1 MQTRA
6 ILFVAGLLLFANVG
20 NAQAGGLFGK
30 IFGHGCCES
39 SCCEPTCC
47 EAEPTCCAEEV
58 TCCQPE
64 PTCCAEEPTCCAPE
78 PTCCESSCCHKRGG
92 LLKKFFGFFKHKK
105 NHCCEPACGCEPTCE
120 ASCAVEPSCGCS
132 H

>member
-64 PTCCAEEPTCCAPE
+64 PTCCVEEPACGCE
-78 PTCCESSCCHKRGG
+78 PTCCETSCCHKRGG
-92 LLKKFFGFFKHKK
+92 LLKKFFGFFKHKH
-105 NHCCEPACGCEPTCE
+105 NNCCEPACGCEPTCE